1 MAVGKRKISTG
12 KYSKAMGKRIAT
24 KGIVFFPKRNDVWR
38 MGNYM
43 TTTSCFTF
51 LFTMQPYLLTL
62 IVCLKD
68 MFQTVFFI
76 DKILP
81 EIINDIVAFA
91 VW

>member
-1 MAVGKRKISTG
+1 MFPASTWLNATEVPPLESSYHIGIIIS
-12 KYSKAMGKRIAT
+12 
-24 KGIVFFPKRNDVWR
+24 DVT
-38 MGNYM
+38 YALC
-43 TTTSCFTF
+43 TILVHPVIYF

-62 IVCLKD
+62 IVSVKD

-81 EIINDIVAFA
+81 EIMNDIVAFA